1 MHGCYSHIQNK
12 SLPAHP
18 GCNFI
23 SHFPAITDSFHSCIY
38 IQIFFPS
45 DLKLQSSSG
54 LRKQGPSSAQC
65 RGCNFIPGMGLLHL
79 NPAFV
84 LGAPTGTSP
93 RSLNHPLVFGYR
105 QHSAP
110 SSSLQIHISEGR
122 KGRTGLEQDP
132 PRAAPVSFSPPTST
146 LAVVAPFKPA
156 ISICQGDSL

>member
-1 MHGCYSHIQNK
+1 MCTHGCYSHVQNK

-18 GCNFI
+18 SYNFI

-45 DLKLQSSSG
+45 DLKLRSSSG
-54 LRKQGPSSAQC
+54 LGKQGPSSAQR

-110 SSSLQIHISEGR
+110 SSSSQIRISEGR

-132 PRAAPVSFSPPTST
+132 PRAAVC
-146 LAVVAPFKPA
+146 VIQAPNFHLGSGGTVQA
-156 ISICQGDSL
+156 RN